1 MNGYQ
6 TIPQRTYK
14 KEDRSFKIVN
24 YGLTNAYPQ
33 MVDYAI
39 SGCSIAD
46 SCCEVLAEFVQG
58 NGFVDLALNEL
69 EVNSDNQTLFDI
81 LAVISDD
88 YARFGGYALHFNY
101 NLLGEIVS
109 IHHVPFTYCRLG
121 LPSADLRSDYVR
133 VWDNWANESIRQNT
147 SSAEIKTYYRYN
159 PDRVLDQI
167 EECEGIGKYTG
178 QILYWTDCNGFYPK
192 SSIDSCFEQVLTFG
206 QLAEFSYNFV
216 KNGFSASTVFIKEEI
231 SPDDETF
238 ERNIEQIKSLSG
250 SRSAGGIG
258 YLEGKIS
265 SLPVTLNEMN
275 KQYEVIKEGLK
286 DDIIEKMR
294 VPPVLV
300 SRTRQGG
307 FPNQD
312 EIINSFDYYNGVTE
326 KYRRMLSRS
335 LKEIMQ
341 NWVNPIQS
349 DFAIAQTVY
358 NSSNEIEDITLN
370 NNAWNALNKEEQRGY
385 IANKFGVDDIVI
397 QKSKEKRDKSND
409 NESNNP
415 EQATA
420 QAQLRGSVGGVQG
433 ILSIADNFKRGI
445 INELSATTI
454 LEEIYGFSEQVAREI
469 LGI

>member
-14 KEDRSFKIVN
+14 KENRSYDIVN

-46 SCCEVLAEFVQG
+46 SCCEVLAEFIQG
-58 NGFVDLALNEL
+58 NGFEDLALNEL
-69 EVNSDNQTLFDI
+69 VVNSDKQTLFD
-81 LAVISDD
+81 LLDVITSD
-88 YARFGGYALHFNY
+88 YSRFGGYALHFNY
-101 NLLGEIVS
+101 NLLEEIVS
-109 IHHVPFTYCRLG
+109 IHHIPFTYCRLG
-121 LPSADLRSDYVR
+121 LPNSDLRSDKIR
-133 VWDNWANESIRQNT
+133 VWDNWANESIRTNT
-147 SSAEIKTYYRYN
+147 SQAEIKTYNRFN
-159 PDRVLDQI
+159 PSNVLNEI
-167 EECEGIGKYTG
+167 EECEGIGNYKG
-178 QILYWTDCNGFYPK
+178 QVLFWTNENGFYPK

-216 KNGFSASTVFIKEEI
+216 KNGFSASTVFIKEEV

-238 ERNIEQIKSLSG
+238 ERNIEQIRSLSG

-326 KYRRMLSRS
+326 KERRKLSRVF
-335 LKEIMQ
+335 KDFMQ
-341 NWVNPIQS
+341 FWVNPIES
-349 DFAIAQTVY
+349 DFEIAQTTFK
-358 NSSNEIEDITLN
+358 SSNNGGTTD
-370 NNAWNALNKEEQRGY
+370 
-385 IANKFGVDDIVI
+385 
-397 QKSKEKRDKSND
+397 
-409 NESNNP
+409 
-415 EQATA
+415 TA
-420 QAQLRGSVGGVQG
+420 
-433 ILSIADNFKRGI
+433 I
-445 INELSATTI
+445 
-454 LEEIYGFSEQVAREI
+454 
-469 LGI
+469 